1 MFTCP
6 CSIAQVKRNACIAN
20 VANRS
25 CRLPLINAFNTLAT
39 FLCLPLEFLIECVE
53 TYIRD
58 FTSPEAFHTLKVQR
72 LGDNVV
78 KLTTQVSGAF
88 IVPISALVG
97 DLAIKSCQLSDGTPP
112 VTRTLLLATHGFVE
126 FAELVQGLF
135 QGLWSSFVKCGCR
148 RYLPAYLP

>member
-1 MFTCP
+1 MFQTL
-6 CSIAQVKRNACIAN
+6 ILQYLNKLVKSE
-20 VANRS
+20 VG
-25 CRLPLINAFNTLAT
+25 
-39 FLCLPLEFLIECVE
+39 
-53 TYIRD
+53 D